1 MLQLMQN
8 IRLGFYIG
16 VAEVVVDA
24 VDVIDSVANDFDV
37 VVAVV
42 PKNII
47 LHLNHRFLF
56 HFP

>member
-1 MLQLMQN
+1 
-8 IRLGFYIG
+8 
-16 VAEVVVDA
+16 VVDA